1 MMPTV
6 DISEVKR
13 ETMSA
18 SAMTLMSSCA
28 TWLISWASTPA
39 SSRVVRLRASASVMA
54 ITESSRRP
62 TAKAFISL
70 DGMT

>member
-13 ETMSA
+13 DTMSA
-18 SAMTLMSSCA
+18 NAITFMSSCA
-28 TWLISWASTPA
+28 MWLISWASTPA
-39 SSRVVRLRASASVMA
+39 SSRAVSLRASASVMA
-54 ITESSRRP
+54 MAESSRRP
-62 TAKAFISL
+62 TAKAFISF